1 MPAKVRSFCKRHRAF
16 LLSCALFA
24 LLCVLLTRAGRRPDR
39 YTVQAEWDA
48 QARTLRVEQTVLL
61 TNRTGAALS
70 VLDFHLYA
78 NAFSQEESAPVLPQE
93 RKYAYPEGFSP
104 GGAEVAAVQVND
116 RDVPWELS
124 GEGDTVL
131 RVFLPFRLRP
141 QGGVEVRLSYSV
153 ALSDN
158 RLRTGVSARD
168 VRLCNAF
175 ATLCAH
181 DGESFRHDAY
191 GAIGDPFVSACAS
204 WEVHLRAPT
213 SLVAAGPGLVSAS
226 EGSWTFSGENLR
238 DFALVLSPD
247 FCVAQG
253 EVDGVTVRSFAF
265 DQEGAQQ
272 ALDCAMRALSV
283 FGGLFGDYP
292 FPDFTVCAAEVFPGG
307 M

>member
-24 LLCVLLTRAGRRPDR
+24 LLCVLLARAGQRPDR

-70 VLDFHLYA
+70 ALDFHLYA

-104 GGAEVAAVQVND
+104 GGAEVAAVQVNG
-116 RDVPWELS
+116 RDAPWELS

-158 RLRTGVSARD
+158 LPRRGGAGPRLR
-168 VRLCNAF
+168 VRGELDLLRREPAGLCP
-175 ATLCAH
+175 
-181 DGESFRHDAY
+181 
-191 GAIGDPFVSACAS
+191 GA
-204 WEVHLRAPT
+204 E
-213 SLVAAGPGLVSAS
+213 PGLLRGA
-226 EGSWTFSGENLR
+226 GRSGRRHGPLLR
-238 DFALVLSPD
+238 L
-247 FCVAQG
+247 
-253 EVDGVTVRSFAF
+253 
-265 DQEGAQQ
+265 
-272 ALDCAMRALSV
+272 
-283 FGGLFGDYP
+283 
-292 FPDFTVCAAEVFPGG
+292 
-307 M
+307 